1 MTTRSTYV
9 WNGSTWDEIGIAVVG
24 IRANTTPQTAA
35 ITSSSLANLATQK
48 TTVTID
54 QAYRVLKV
62 QTDRAARVRLYTTTT
77 ARDAD
82 ESRAAGTDPADNAG
96 VLMDVVTTGDMLT
109 ISLSPVV
116 DGWLAS
122 GTSVPISITNRS
134 GSTSTV
140 VVTLTYV

>member
-9 WNGSTWDEIGIAVVG
+9 WNGSAWDEIGTAVVG
-24 IRANTTPQTAA
+24 VSANTAPQTAA

-48 TTVTID
+48 TTITIA

-62 QTDRAARVRLYTTTT
+62 QTDRAARVRLYTTTA

-82 ESRAAGTDPADNAG
+82 ELRAAGTDPAVNAG
-96 VLMDVVTTGDMLT
+96 VLMDVVTTAGMLT

-116 DGWLAS
+116 DGWLAE
-122 GTSVPISITNRS
+122 GTSIPISITNLS

-140 VVTLTYV
+140 VATLTYV